1 MEYRVM
7 KGEIPVCETI
17 LDTSAEQPIDLDEV
31 AYYAPTYWDNMKD
44 TIETYGKLD
53 GENAFIFAERDPIYY
68 NWVTLIR
75 KDWLDQVG
83 LDVPTSNEELKTA
96 MQAFKDAGLG
106 VENAPLITKSFTY
119 FYNWIKDGTSE
130 DELAKYLDL
139 NVAKN
144 MPGSAGQIF
153 HVIFMAFVII
163 YYVLFLYVYPILARF
178 YNTIRNTIKNALF
191 MAIRHLP
198 YTVVMVLIGLCP
210 LLLLFIGSYQ
220 IQSTLFALFLVMGFG
235 VIAYC
240 NSFFLVKIFDHYMP
254 KEENE
259 EQKSEGT
266 EV

>member
-1 MEYRVM
+1 MSRFFNPDNPIMEFIAKIFDLILLNLIFIFSCVP
-7 KGEIPVCETI
+7 IITI
-17 LDTSAEQPIDLDEV
+17 GASTSALS
-31 AYYAPTYWDNMKD
+31 Y
-44 TIETYGKLD
+44 
-53 GENAFIFAERDPIYY
+53 
-68 NWVTLIR
+68 VTLKMVR
-75 KDWLDQVG
+75 
-83 LDVPTSNEELKTA
+83 NEEAYIVRSFFKS
-96 MQAFKDAGLG
+96 FKDNFKQATII
-106 VENAPLITKSFTY
+106 NLIM
-119 FYNWIKDGTSE
+119 IAVGAI
-130 DELAKYLDL
+130 LYLDL

-210 LLLLFIGSYQ
+210 LLLLFIDSYQ
-220 IQSTLFALFLVMGFG
+220 IQSTLFVLFLVMGFG

-240 NSFFLVKIFDHYMP
+240 NSFFLVKIFDHYMS

>member
-1 MEYRVM
+1 MGRFFSMDNKFFTFMNKVADLCILNIICLVCC
-7 KGEIPVCETI
+7 IPIVTAGASI
-17 LDTSAEQPIDLDEV
+17 TAM
-31 AYYAPTYWDNMKD
+31 YY
-44 TIETYGKLD
+44 
-53 GENAFIFAERDPIYY
+53 
-68 NWVTLIR
+68 VTLKMVR
-75 KDWLDQVG
+75 
-83 LDVPTSNEELKTA
+83 NEEAYIVRSFFKS
-96 MQAFKDAGLG
+96 FKDNFKQATII
-106 VENAPLITKSFTY
+106 NLIM
-119 FYNWIKDGTSE
+119 IAVGAV
-130 DELAKYLDL
+130 LYLDL
-139 NVAKN
+139 NVSKN

-210 LLLLFIGSYQ
+210 LLLLFIDSYQ
-220 IQSTLFALFLVMGFG
+220 IQSTLFVLFLVMGFG

>member
-1 MEYRVM
+1 MGRFFSMDNKFFTFMNKVADLCILNIICLVCC
-7 KGEIPVCETI
+7 IPIVTAGASI
-17 LDTSAEQPIDLDEV
+17 TAM
-31 AYYAPTYWDNMKD
+31 YY
-44 TIETYGKLD
+44 
-53 GENAFIFAERDPIYY
+53 
-68 NWVTLIR
+68 VTLKMVR
-75 KDWLDQVG
+75 
-83 LDVPTSNEELKTA
+83 NEEAYIVRSFFKS
-96 MQAFKDAGLG
+96 FKDNFKQATII
-106 VENAPLITKSFTY
+106 NLIM
-119 FYNWIKDGTSE
+119 IAVGAV
-130 DELAKYLDL
+130 LYLDL

-153 HVIFMAFVII
+153 HVTFMAFVII

-220 IQSTLFALFLVMGFG
+220 IQSTLFVLFLVMGFG

-259 EQKSEGT
+259 EQKREGT